1 VYGIS
6 CRQQHSVA
14 RYFLWAWHTKESY
27 STLMDT
33 FCAQFV
39 ERVCLYECSLSVN
52 DVVCLTLRIISFCST
67 ISLSKL
73 WADTFVQLVDIGEV
87 DTSLLR
93 FVKRDHFVKQ
103 YRGRVQLDYS
113 IVHSSLSLFD
123 LYHLIYYVRM
133 NLIMSVIDTRLPQCS
148 FRANRIP
155 ECFLRW
161 RNYFFDG
168 GCLSHL
174 KCRENSR
181 QFVVRKNDTWQE
193 YWWGS
198 GNC

>member
-1 VYGIS
+1 
-6 CRQQHSVA
+6 
-14 RYFLWAWHTKESY
+14 
-27 STLMDT
+27 MDI

-73 WADTFVQLVDIGEV
+73 WAATFVQLVDIGEV
-87 DTSLLR
+87 ATSLSR

-103 YRGRVQLDYS
+103 DRGRVQLEYS

-133 NLIMSVIDTRLPQCS
+133 NLIMSVIDTRLPLS
-148 FRANRIP
+148 VPFARI
-155 ECFLRW
+155 
-161 RNYFFDG
+161 
-168 GCLSHL
+168 
-174 KCRENSR
+174 
-181 QFVVRKNDTWQE
+181 E
-193 YWWGS
+193 YRS
-198 GNC
+198 IF